1 MLLYNVFIIKI
12 KKESGDSILQEHR
25 IKRKISREKLARL
38 SGVDARTIYRIEKNI
53 SMPLVDTYAKI
64 VMALG
69 LTKEEV
75 YNDIKNIAK
84 ENSNNITEHV

>member
-1 MLLYNVFIIKI
+1 MPEKNEILVL
-12 KKESGDSILQEHR
+12 GDSMLKEQR

-64 VMALG
+64 VTALN
-69 LTKEEV
+69 LNENEI
-75 YNDIKNIAK
+75 YADIKKIAK
-84 ENSNNITEHV
+84 ENSSKEHI

>member
-1 MLLYNVFIIKI
+1 M
-12 KKESGDSILQEHR
+12 LQEYR

-69 LTKEEV
+69 LTKE
-75 YNDIKNIAK
+75 
-84 ENSNNITEHV
+84 

>member
-1 MLLYNVFIIKI
+1 MSMFFIIEKWDNYI
-12 KKESGDSILQEHR
+12 GNSMLQEHR

-69 LTKEEV
+69 LTKEEI

-84 ENSNNITEHV
+84 ENSNNVTEHI

>member
-1 MLLYNVFIIKI
+1 MVKIMLK
-12 KKESGDSILQEHR
+12 EHR
-25 IKRKISREKLARL
+25 IKRKISQEQLAKL

-64 VMALG
+64 VTSLN
-69 LTKEEV
+69 LTKDEI

-84 ENSNNITEHV
+84 ENQVEKHD

>member
-1 MLLYNVFIIKI
+1 M
-12 KKESGDSILQEHR
+12 LQEYR

-69 LTKEEV
+69 LTKEEI

>member
-1 MLLYNVFIIKI
+1 M
-12 KKESGDSILQEHR
+12 LQEYR

>member
-1 MLLYNVFIIKI
+1 M
-12 KKESGDSILQEHR
+12 LQEYR

-69 LTKEEV
+69 LTKEKI